1 MRSKHVAAALLVAA
15 GAATAW
21 AVPALAEP
29 GPGPGPGTDND
40 KQMDELF
47 IDAVRDKR
55 LPIKSKADAIDL
67 AHSTCDVLGRGGSV
81 ETALLH
87 VKNGTEWTKVDDL
100 TTFGSLAVQAYCPGS
115 APG

>member
-21 AVPALAEP
+21 AVPAVAE
-29 GPGPGPGTDND
+29 PGPGTDND
-40 KQMDELF
+40 KQIDELF